1 MPKHEKSPFI
11 LSLKEGDNLFKSIR
25 DYAAY
30 ADLKSAIISG
40 IGALSN
46 ITLSYYHRNTQQH
59 VTKLWQNAYEIAS
72 LTGNITLVDSGWFI
86 HIHAALGGADFQLFG
101 GHLISAHAS
110 ASTEIAITPLNYTI
124 MRKEHPDLGIKVIC
138 PFLAI

>member
-1 MPKHEKSPFI
+1 MSKHDNSPFI
-11 LSLKEGDNLFKSIR
+11 LSLKEGDNLFESIIN
-25 DYAAY
+25 YAAY

-46 ITLSYYHRNTQQH
+46 ITISYYHRNTKQQFK
-59 VTKLWQNAYEIAS
+59 KLFQDTYEIAS

-86 HIHAALGGADFQLFG
+86 HIHAALGDANFQLFG
-101 GHLISAHAS
+101 GHLISAQAS

-124 MRKEHPDLGIKVIC
+124 MRKKHPDLDIKVIC
-138 PFLAI
+138 PFVAI